1 MNITI
6 RNISGKKLRFHSK
19 ARSRMSPTVGLQQRK
34 EEGRRLGT
42 AFDPTN
48 MKYKVTLN
56 DRVYEVEVEKGVA
69 MLLDEYTAE
78 APVPP
83 AAAVPAAPAAAPVAA
98 AAPAAAPVASIAD
111 GEPVTSP
118 MPGTILSVSVAE
130 GDTVHNGQLVA
141 ILEAMK
147 MENEIFAPCDGKV
160 LQIISP
166 KGTIV
171 DTGTTIL
178 VLG

>member
-1 MNITI
+1 
-6 RNISGKKLRFHSK
+6 
-19 ARSRMSPTVGLQQRK
+19 
-34 EEGRRLGT
+34 
-42 AFDPTN
+42 

-56 DRVYEVEVEKGVA
+56 DRTYEVEVEKGVA
-69 MLLDEYTAE
+69 MLLDEYAVE
-78 APVPP
+78 APAAPVP
-83 AAAVPAAPAAAPVAA
+83 VAAPVAAAPAA
-98 AAPAAAPVASIAD
+98 AAPAAAAPASPTAISD

-147 MENEIFAPCDGKV
+147 MENEIFASRDGKV
-160 LQIISP
+160 LQIVSP
-166 KGTIV
+166 KGTV
-171 DTGTTIL
+171 VETGSVIL